1 MEKSKRKDSRKKG
14 FKVPHTYVLIICM
27 LILATALT
35 YLIPAGAYDRVED
48 PNTGRNIPDVGTFEN
63 LESTPVNFFD
73 MIQSIPKGM
82 VNAAS
87 IVFFVFI
94 IGGSF
99 AMIQST
105 GAIDAGVVKL
115 IDKLKDKEKV
125 IIPVVMFLFSILGF
139 TIGAAEEVIPFIP
152 IAIMIARGF
161 GYDDIVGVAM
171 VSTGA
176 AAGFSGGMLNPFTTG
191 ISQGI
196 AELPLYSGIL
206 LRTIGYIIFYLIA
219 VLYVMRYAAKVK
231 ADPTQSVLYGLKTE
245 KIHEDKSL
253 ESLEFTNRHKLTLL
267 AVTIGLGIMIYGVL
281 KHGWYINQISAMF
294 IIIAVA
300 AIFVGGVNTTDAA
313 NAFVKGAKEI
323 AFGAIVIGLA
333 RSVLVVLEQG
343 KILDSIVFYSA
354 SALEAL
360 PRQVTSVGIFSIT
373 SIINFVIPSGS
384 GLNATLMPIMAP
396 LADVV
401 GITRQTAVLA
411 VTYGDAF
418 TNQIIP
424 TSGALLG
431 ALGIANVPYERWIK
445 YNWKLAAI
453 WTIAGTIILII
464 ATTINYGPF

>member
-1 MEKSKRKDSRKKG
+1 MEEEKKVSKKKG
-14 FKVPHTYVLIICM
+14 FRVPHTYVLIICM
-27 LILATALT
+27 LILATVLT
-35 YLIPAGAYDRVED
+35 YLIPAGSYDRVID
-48 PNTGRNIPDVGTFEN
+48 PNTGRSVPDVETFKRMEN
-63 LESTPVNFFD
+63 TPVNFFN
-73 MIQSIPKGM
+73 MIQAIPKGM
-82 VNAAS
+82 ADAAS

-115 IDKLKDKEKV
+115 IGKLKNKEK
-125 IIPVVMFLFSILGF
+125 IMIPAVMFLFSILGF
-139 TIGAAEEVIPFIP
+139 TIGAAEEIIPFIP
-152 IAIMIARGF
+152 IAVMIARGL
-161 GYDDIVGVAM
+161 GYDDIVGIAM

-176 AAGFSGGMLNPFTTG
+176 AVGFCGGMLNPFTTG

-196 AELPLYSGIL
+196 AELPLYSGIG
-206 LRTIGYIIFYLIA
+206 LRTVGYIIFYIIA
-219 VLYVMRYAAKVK
+219 VWYVTRYASKVK
-231 ADPTQSVLYGLKTE
+231 ADPTKSVLYGLKTSE
-245 KIHEDKSL
+245 VDENKTVDSY
-253 ESLEFTNRHKLTLL
+253 EFTTRHKITLS
-267 AVTIGLGIMIYGVL
+267 AVIIGLGIMIYGVL
-281 KHGWYINQISAMF
+281 RYGWFINQISAMF

-300 AIFVGGVNTTDAA
+300 SIFIGGVNTTDAA
-313 NAFVKGAKEI
+313 NAFVKGAKDI

-343 KILDSIVFYSA
+343 NILDSIVYYSA
-354 SALEAL
+354 NALILL
-360 PRQVTSVGIFSIT
+360 PRQIISVGIFAIT
-373 SIINFVIPSGS
+373 SVINFVIPSGS

-396 LADVV
+396 LSDAV

-431 ALGIANVPYERWIK
+431 ALGIANVPYEKWLK
-445 YNWKLAAI
+445 YNWKLPVI
-453 WTIAGTIILII
+453 WSICGAMILII